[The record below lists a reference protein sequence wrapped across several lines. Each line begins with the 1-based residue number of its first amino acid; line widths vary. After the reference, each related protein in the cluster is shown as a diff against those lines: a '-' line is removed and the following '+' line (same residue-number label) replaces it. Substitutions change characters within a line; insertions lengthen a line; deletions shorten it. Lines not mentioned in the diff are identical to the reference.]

1 MSKLRTA
8 YFGLLVVA
16 LGLVS
21 CGNSDEHK
29 VDDKFTEYI
38 QRFQDEATKHG
49 KNLDLINGGLIVE
62 FADLKDGVAGLC
74 HYEKPI
80 RIEIDKT
87 YWDAISKYADADL
100 MKENLLFHEL
110 GHGFLGRKHLNS
122 TLENGDWKSIMCGG
136 DKVNGRSWNIN
147 YHGVRRAYYVDEL
160 FNESTAAPTYSSLQL
175 VADTTGF
182 TNVLYRLNFNTALK
196 ADAGWDIK
204 ETTDYST
211 TITTDGKLNF
221 KSKINQ
227 SYLVS
232 LDTQTTF
239 SSDFSY
245 ELTIENPAGNAA
257 DQYGIIFGVIPVGS
271 TANNAPIEYFNIS
284 NGKKMFMGNR
294 TYYSFFTE
302 LDQSKI
308 VPAGKNKL
316 KVFKIGGMIYYFIN
330 NSYVYCSEIVT
341 TDGLNKFGFMVP
353 AQGTVLVDNFIIAQP
368 RISGAPTRVKQS
380 QPLQFEITPIGSTTQ
395 NSVLNQ

>member
-1 MSKLRTA
+1 MNKLRTA
-8 YFGLLVVA
+8 YFGLIVVA

-175 VADTTGF
+175 VADTIGYSTVH
-182 TNVLYRLNFNTALK
+182 NLNFNSQSQS
-196 ADAGWDIK
+196 GWQIK
-204 ETTDYST
+204 DTVSYST
-211 TITTDGKLNF
+211 SLTTDGKLKF
-221 KSKINQ
+221 QSKIAQ
-227 SYLVS
+227 AYLVS
-232 LDTQTTF
+232 LTTPAI
-239 SSDFSY
+239 STNFSY
-245 ELTIENPAGNAA
+245 ELTIENSAGNAT
-257 DQYGIIFGVIPVGS
+257 DQYGIIFGNIPADKNG
-271 TANNAPIEYFNIS
+271 NNSPIEYFNINNS
-284 NGKKMFMGNR
+284 KKMFMGNR

-353 AQGTVLVDNFIIAQP
+353 AQGMVLVDNFIIAQP
-368 RISGAPTRVKQS
+368 RISGAPTRLKQS

>member
-1 MSKLRTA
+1 MNKLRTA
-8 YFGLLVVA
+8 YFGLIVVA

-175 VADTTGF
+175 VADTIGYSTVH
-182 TNVLYRLNFNTALK
+182 NLNFNSQSQS
-196 ADAGWDIK
+196 GWQIK
-204 ETTDYST
+204 DTVSYST
-211 TITTDGKLNF
+211 SLTTDGKLKF
-221 KSKINQ
+221 QSKIAQ
-227 SYLVS
+227 AYLVS
-232 LDTQTTF
+232 LTTPAI
-239 SSDFSY
+239 STNFSY
-245 ELTIENPAGNAA
+245 ELTIENSAGNAT
-257 DQYGIIFGVIPVGS
+257 DQYGIIFGNIPADKNG
-271 TANNAPIEYFNIS
+271 NNSPIEYFNINNS
-284 NGKKMFMGNR
+284 KKMFMGNR

-368 RISGAPTRVKQS
+368 KISGAPTRLKQS

>member
-29 VDDKFTEYI
+29 VDAKFTEYI

-175 VADTTGF
+175 VADTIGYSTVH
-182 TNVLYRLNFNTALK
+182 NLNFNSQSQS
-196 ADAGWDIK
+196 GWQIK
-204 ETTDYST
+204 DTVSYST
-211 TITTDGKLNF
+211 SLTTDGKLKF
-221 KSKINQ
+221 QSKIAQ
-227 SYLVS
+227 AYLVS
-232 LDTQTTF
+232 LTTPAI
-239 SSDFSY
+239 STNFSY
-245 ELTIENPAGNAA
+245 ELTIENSAGNAT
-257 DQYGIIFGVIPVGS
+257 DQYGIIFGNIPADKNG
-271 TANNAPIEYFNIS
+271 NNSPIEYFNINNS
-284 NGKKMFMGNR
+284 KKMFMGNR

>member
-1 MSKLRTA
+1 MNKLRTA
-8 YFGLLVVA
+8 YFGLIVVA

-175 VADTTGF
+175 VADTIGYSTVH
-182 TNVLYRLNFNTALK
+182 NLNFNSQSQS
-196 ADAGWDIK
+196 GWQIK
-204 ETTDYST
+204 DTVSYST
-211 TITTDGKLNF
+211 SLTTDGKLKF
-221 KSKINQ
+221 QSKIAQ
-227 SYLVS
+227 AYLVS
-232 LDTQTTF
+232 LTTPAI
-239 SSDFSY
+239 STNFSY
-245 ELTIENPAGNAA
+245 ELTIENSAGNAT
-257 DQYGIIFGVIPVGS
+257 DQYGIIFGNIPADKNG
-271 TANNAPIEYFNIS
+271 NNSPIEYFNINNS
-284 NGKKMFMGNR
+284 KKMFMGNR

-368 RISGAPTRVKQS
+368 RISGAATRLKQS

>member
-1 MSKLRTA
+1 MNKLRTA
-8 YFGLLVVA
+8 YFGLIVVA

-175 VADTTGF
+175 VADTIGYSTVH
-182 TNVLYRLNFNTALK
+182 NLNFNSQSQS
-196 ADAGWDIK
+196 GWQIK
-204 ETTDYST
+204 DTVSYST
-211 TITTDGKLNF
+211 SLTTDGKLKF
-221 KSKINQ
+221 QSKIAQ
-227 SYLVS
+227 AYLVS
-232 LDTQTTF
+232 LTTPAI
-239 SSDFSY
+239 STNFSY
-245 ELTIENPAGNAA
+245 ELTIENSAGNAT
-257 DQYGIIFGVIPVGS
+257 DQYGIIFGNIPADKNG
-271 TANNAPIEYFNIS
+271 NNSPIEYFNINNS
-284 NGKKMFMGNR
+284 KKMFMGNR

-353 AQGTVLVDNFIIAQP
+353 AQGMVLVDNFIIAQP
-368 RISGAPTRVKQS
+368 RISGAPTRLKPS

>member
-1 MSKLRTA
+1 MNKLRTA
-8 YFGLLVVA
+8 YFGLIVVA

-175 VADTTGF
+175 VADTTGYS
-182 TNVLYRLNFNTALK
+182 TVHNLNFNSQSQS
-196 ADAGWDIK
+196 GWQIK
-204 ETTDYST
+204 DTVSYST
-211 TITTDGKLNF
+211 SLTTDGKLKF
-221 KSKINQ
+221 QSKIAQ
-227 SYLVS
+227 AYLVS
-232 LDTQTTF
+232 LTTPAI
-239 SSDFSY
+239 STNFSY
-245 ELTIENPAGNAA
+245 ELTIENSAGNAT
-257 DQYGIIFGVIPVGS
+257 DQYGIIFGNIPADKNG
-271 TANNAPIEYFNIS
+271 NNSPIEYFNINNS
-284 NGKKMFMGNR
+284 KKMFMGNR

-368 RISGAPTRVKQS
+368 KISGAPTRLKQS

>member
-1 MSKLRTA
+1 MNKLRTA
-8 YFGLLVVA
+8 YFGLIVVA

-175 VADTTGF
+175 VADTIGYSTVH
-182 TNVLYRLNFNTALK
+182 NLNFNSQSQS
-196 ADAGWDIK
+196 GWQIK
-204 ETTDYST
+204 DTVSYST
-211 TITTDGKLNF
+211 SLTTDGKLKF
-221 KSKINQ
+221 QSKIAQ
-227 SYLVS
+227 AYLVS
-232 LDTQTTF
+232 LTTPAI
-239 SSDFSY
+239 STNFSY
-245 ELTIENPAGNAA
+245 ELTIENSAGNAT
-257 DQYGIIFGVIPVGS
+257 DQYGIIFGNIPADKNG
-271 TANNAPIEYFNIS
+271 NNSPIEYFNINNS
-284 NGKKMFMGNR
+284 KKMFMGNR

-353 AQGTVLVDNFIIAQP
+353 VQGMVLVDNFIIAQP
-368 RISGAPTRVKQS
+368 KISGAPTRLKQS

>member
-1 MSKLRTA
+1 MNKLRTA
-8 YFGLLVVA
+8 YFGLIVVA

-175 VADTTGF
+175 VADTIGYSTVH
-182 TNVLYRLNFNTALK
+182 NLNFNSQSQS
-196 ADAGWDIK
+196 GWQIK
-204 ETTDYST
+204 DTVSYST
-211 TITTDGKLNF
+211 SLTTDGKLKF
-221 KSKINQ
+221 QSKIAQ
-227 SYLVS
+227 AYLVS
-232 LDTQTTF
+232 LTTPAI
-239 SSDFSY
+239 STNFSY
-245 ELTIENPAGNAA
+245 ELTIENSAGNAT
-257 DQYGIIFGVIPVGS
+257 DQYGIIFGNIPADKNG
-271 TANNAPIEYFNIS
+271 NNSPIEYFNINNS
-284 NGKKMFMGNR
+284 KKMFMGNR

>member
-175 VADTTGF
+175 VADTIGYSTVH
-182 TNVLYRLNFNTALK
+182 NLNFNSQSQS
-196 ADAGWDIK
+196 GWQIK
-204 ETTDYST
+204 DTVSYST
-211 TITTDGKLNF
+211 SLTTDGKLKF
-221 KSKINQ
+221 QSKIAQ
-227 SYLVS
+227 AYLVS
-232 LDTQTTF
+232 LTTPAI
-239 SSDFSY
+239 STNFSY
-245 ELTIENPAGNAA
+245 ELTIENSAGNAT
-257 DQYGIIFGVIPVGS
+257 DQYGIIFGNIPADKNG
-271 TANNAPIEYFNIS
+271 NNSPIEYFNINNS
-284 NGKKMFMGNR
+284 KKMFMGNR

-353 AQGTVLVDNFIIAQP
+353 AQGMVLVDNFIIAQP
-368 RISGAPTRVKQS
+368 KISGAPTRLKQS

>member
-175 VADTTGF
+175 VADTIGYSTAH
-182 TNVLYRLNFNTALK
+182 NLNFNSQSQS
-196 ADAGWDIK
+196 GWQIK
-204 ETTDYST
+204 DTVSYST
-211 TITTDGKLNF
+211 SLTTDGKLKF
-221 KSKINQ
+221 QSKIAQ
-227 SYLVS
+227 AYLVS
-232 LDTQTTF
+232 LTTPAI
-239 SSDFSY
+239 STNFSY
-245 ELTIENPAGNAA
+245 ELTIENSAGNAT
-257 DQYGIIFGVIPVGS
+257 DQYGIIFGNIPADKNG
-271 TANNAPIEYFNIS
+271 NNSPIEYFNINNS
-284 NGKKMFMGNR
+284 KKMFMGNR

>member
-122 TLENGDWKSIMCGG
+122 TLENGDWESIMCGG

-175 VADTTGF
+175 VADTTGYS
-182 TNVLYRLNFNTALK
+182 TVHNLNFNSQSQS
-196 ADAGWDIK
+196 GWQIK
-204 ETTDYST
+204 DTVSYST
-211 TITTDGKLNF
+211 SLTTDGKLKF
-221 KSKINQ
+221 QSKIAQ
-227 SYLVS
+227 AYLVS
-232 LDTQTTF
+232 LTTPAI
-239 SSDFSY
+239 STNFSY
-245 ELTIENPAGNAA
+245 ELTIENSAGNAT
-257 DQYGIIFGVIPVGS
+257 DQYGIIFGNIPADKNG
-271 TANNAPIEYFNIS
+271 NNSPIEYFNINNS
-284 NGKKMFMGNR
+284 KKMFMGNR

-353 AQGTVLVDNFIIAQP
+353 AQGMVLVDNFIIAQP
-368 RISGAPTRVKQS
+368 KISGAPTRLKQS

>member
-1 MSKLRTA
+1 MNKLRTA
-8 YFGLLVVA
+8 YFGLIVVA

-175 VADTTGF
+175 VADTIGYSTVH
-182 TNVLYRLNFNTALK
+182 NLNFNSQSQS
-196 ADAGWDIK
+196 GWQIK
-204 ETTDYST
+204 DTVSYST
-211 TITTDGKLNF
+211 SLTTDGKLKF
-221 KSKINQ
+221 QSKIAQ
-227 SYLVS
+227 AYLVS
-232 LDTQTTF
+232 LTTPAI
-239 SSDFSY
+239 STNFSY
-245 ELTIENPAGNAA
+245 ELTIENSAGNAT
-257 DQYGIIFGVIPVGS
+257 DQYGIIFGNIPADKNG
-271 TANNAPIEYFNIS
+271 NNSPIEYFNINNS
-284 NGKKMFMGNR
+284 KKMFMGNR

-353 AQGTVLVDNFIIAQP
+353 AQGMVLVDNFIIAQP
-368 RISGAPTRVKQS
+368 KISGAPTRLKQS

>member
-29 VDDKFTEYI
+29 VDAKFTEYI

-122 TLENGDWKSIMCGG
+122 TLENGDWESIMCGG
-136 DKVNGRSWNIN
+136 NKVNGRSWNIN

-175 VADTTGF
+175 VADTIGYSTVH
-182 TNVLYRLNFNTALK
+182 NLNFNSQSQS
-196 ADAGWDIK
+196 GWQIK
-204 ETTDYST
+204 DTVSYST
-211 TITTDGKLNF
+211 SLTTDGKLKF
-221 KSKINQ
+221 QSKIAQ
-227 SYLVS
+227 AYLVS
-232 LDTQTTF
+232 LTTPAI
-239 SSDFSY
+239 STNFSY
-245 ELTIENPAGNAA
+245 ELTIENSAGNAT
-257 DQYGIIFGVIPVGS
+257 DQYGIIFGNIPADKNG
-271 TANNAPIEYFNIS
+271 NNSPIEYFNINNS
-284 NGKKMFMGNR
+284 KKMFMGNR

>member
-175 VADTTGF
+175 VADTIGYSTVH
-182 TNVLYRLNFNTALK
+182 NLNFNSQSQS
-196 ADAGWDIK
+196 GWQIK
-204 ETTDYST
+204 DTVSYST
-211 TITTDGKLNF
+211 SLTTDGKLKF
-221 KSKINQ
+221 QSKIAQ
-227 SYLVS
+227 AYLVS
-232 LDTQTTF
+232 LTTPAI
-239 SSDFSY
+239 STNFSY
-245 ELTIENPAGNAA
+245 ELTIENSAGNAT
-257 DQYGIIFGVIPVGS
+257 DQYGIIFGNIPADKNG
-271 TANNAPIEYFNIS
+271 NNSPIEYFNINNS
-284 NGKKMFMGNR
+284 KKMFMGNR

-353 AQGTVLVDNFIIAQP
+353 AQGMVLVDNFIIAQP
-368 RISGAPTRVKQS
+368 RISGAPTRLKQS